1 MPVTVATD
9 QATLDAAAAAQGSL
23 GAPRGGRRHPGGEP
37 AQHRQDV
44 NFPASRVKSF
54 GYP

>member
-9 QATLDAAAAAQGSL
+9 QATLDAAAAQVSL
-23 GAPRGGRRHPGGEP
+23 DVPRGGRRHSAGEP
-37 AQHRQDV
+37 AQHMQDV